1 MRFAVMGAGC
11 VGSVVASRLFDAGD
25 SVALIA
31 EGRRASALAERGLV
45 VNGVRRDIPLAQRGD
60 RIDAVFVCVKNY
72 QLRDA
77 CRQLEP
83 YLQSGTVLLP
93 LLNSIS
99 PVSVIRECLP
109 GRKVLYGFISKID
122 TEREAGSFVYNVAGD
137 IHFENAINEEP
148 DGLVCQLKDA
158 LLHAGFDVHVDAD
171 MVRSVWKKWMLNI
184 GANQVSALTEA
195 NYLQFAIIPEIEP
208 LLRSAM
214 GEILKLADA
223 EDVSLDERDVD
234 DLVAYLT
241 SYPYPKKT
249 SMLQDIEAGR
259 KTEIEAISGEAME
272 LARKHGIEC
281 PVNET
286 LFNLIR
292 AKEVVRE
299 ERSRR
304 ERDGIRGF

>member
-1 MRFAVMGAGC
+1 
-11 VGSVVASRLFDAGD
+11 
-25 SVALIA
+25 
-31 EGRRASALAERGLV
+31 
-45 VNGVRRDIPLAQRGD
+45 
-60 RIDAVFVCVKNY
+60 
-72 QLRDA
+72 
-77 CRQLEP
+77 
-83 YLQSGTVLLP
+83 
-93 LLNSIS
+93 
-99 PVSVIRECLP
+99 
-109 GRKVLYGFISKID
+109 
-122 TEREAGSFVYNVAGD
+122 
-137 IHFENAINEEP
+137 
-148 DGLVCQLKDA
+148 
-158 LLHAGFDVHVDAD
+158 
-171 MVRSVWKKWMLNI
+171 MLNI